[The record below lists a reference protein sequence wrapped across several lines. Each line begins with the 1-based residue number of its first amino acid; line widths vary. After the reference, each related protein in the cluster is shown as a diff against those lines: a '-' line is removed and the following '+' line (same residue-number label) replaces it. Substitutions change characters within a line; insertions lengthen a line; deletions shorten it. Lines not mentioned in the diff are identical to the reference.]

1 MGVGTYQSA
10 GNVHPGVAD
19 GVVVQPF
26 GLGEAEQTVVRDV
39 HIGLSGGS
47 CVWLYSGVDELWW
60 LVVLMRGIRDDVSVM
75 HVTACYCRVHS
86 YIPHRNMFTPAI
98 AV

>member
-1 MGVGTYQSA
+1 MALLFS
-10 GNVHPGVAD
+10 HS
-19 GVVVQPF
+19 
-26 GLGEAEQTVVRDV
+26 GLVKRNRRLFETSILVYR
-39 HIGLSGGS
+39 GG

-75 HVTACYCRVHS
+75 HVTAGYCRVHS
-86 YIPHRNMFTPAI
+86 YIPDRNMFTPAI